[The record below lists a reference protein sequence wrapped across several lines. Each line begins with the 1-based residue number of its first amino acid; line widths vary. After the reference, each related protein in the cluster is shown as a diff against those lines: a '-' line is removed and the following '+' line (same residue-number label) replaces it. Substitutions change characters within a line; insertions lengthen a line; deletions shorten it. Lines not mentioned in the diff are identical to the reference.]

1 MSTTSQP
8 EGRDALTAMRT
19 EVTGTRSVATF
30 NRYADAQRAV
40 DFLSDERF
48 PVHAVSIVGEGLRIV
63 EDVTG
68 RKGYFQAASGGAVS
82 GAIVGALVG
91 LTFGLIMPFVS
102 ALSLGLYW
110 LILGA
115 IAGALVGLVSH
126 AFTRGRRDFAS
137 TGRVEATSY
146 QIVVDDRVADQAR
159 SLLDR
164 LRSSEASD
172 RRRRARLARFG
183 KRDADR

>member
-1 MSTTSQP
+1 MSTTPQP
-8 EGRDALTAMRT
+8 EGSVERTATRT
-19 EVTGTRSVATF
+19 DMTGRRSVADF
-30 NRYADAQRAV
+30 NNYADAQRAV

-48 PVHAVSIVGEGLRIV
+48 PVQHVSIVGEGLRIV

-68 RKGYFQAASGGAVS
+68 RKRYIQAASGGAAS

-115 IAGALVGLVSH
+115 IAGALVGVVSH
-126 AFTRGRRDFAS
+126 ALTRGRRDFAS
-137 TGRVEATSY
+137 KGRVEATSY
-146 QIVVDDRVADQAR
+146 HIVVDESVANQAR

-164 LRSSEASD
+164 LAAPLTPSMD
-172 RRRRARLARFG
+172 RG
-183 KRDADR
+183 QG